1 MKWGGAEIL
10 IQGQLIS
17 HPFPGG
23 IFDKTISMTNSGI
36 LYRLD
41 IDWIVVYFCVSFS

>member
-17 HPFPGG
+17 HPFSGG